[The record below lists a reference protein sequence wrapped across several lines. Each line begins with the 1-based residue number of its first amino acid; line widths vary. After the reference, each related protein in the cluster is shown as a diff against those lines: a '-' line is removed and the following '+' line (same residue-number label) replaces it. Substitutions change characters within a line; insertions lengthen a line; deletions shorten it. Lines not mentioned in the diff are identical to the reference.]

1 MSFDS
6 SLFEELCQE
15 LAYRLQLAEV
25 RGEHLKVHHPRWEG
39 RTHAKIHVPTP
50 TVGEAGNDHL
60 VGTELDPHTGWGRLQ
75 EPALQLAESRTRRRS
90 SRPATPPWPTRRR
103 SGATRRSRTI

>member
-75 EPALQLAESRTRRRS
+75 EPALQLAESRQ
-90 SRPATPPWPTRRR
+90 
-103 SGATRRSRTI
+103 